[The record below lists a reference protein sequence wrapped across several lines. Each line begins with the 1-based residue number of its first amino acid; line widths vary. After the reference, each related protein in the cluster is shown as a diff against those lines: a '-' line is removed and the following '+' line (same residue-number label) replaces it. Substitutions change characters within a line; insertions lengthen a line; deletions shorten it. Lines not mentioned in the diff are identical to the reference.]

1 MTLIVVLLNS
11 KLADKKTL
19 TDKQNI
25 TIQLAGQ
32 PKIPLAV
39 ERSEEEL
46 VRKAEK
52 MVNDLW
58 HRWASQ
64 TFAAEPHLKVMARVA
79 FQFALLY
86 LRDERSLQDLDA
98 LDRSLD
104 DTLRSLP
111 ALNTEEQS

>member
-1 MTLIVVLLNS
+1 M
-11 KLADKKTL
+11 A
-19 TDKQNI
+19 DKQNI

-46 VRKAEK
+46 VRRAEK

-86 LRDERSLQDLDA
+86 LRGERSLTELRDLEA
-98 LDRSLD
+98 SLD
-104 DTLRSLP
+104 ETLRNLP
-111 ALNTEEQS
+111 GLETESPQS

>member
-1 MTLIVVLLNS
+1 M
-11 KLADKKTL
+11 A
-19 TDKQNI
+19 DKQNI

-32 PKIPLAV
+32 PKIPLAI

-86 LRDERSLQDLDA
+86 LRNENSLQQLGALEQFLDK
-98 LDRSLD
+98 
-104 DTLRSLP
+104 TLLNLP
-111 ALNTEEQS
+111 EAAPEQRV

>member
-1 MTLIVVLLNS
+1 M
-11 KLADKKTL
+11 

-32 PKIPLAV
+32 PKIPLAID
-39 ERSEEEL
+39 RSEEEL

-58 HRWASQ
+58 LRWVSQ
-64 TFAAEPHLKVMARVA
+64 TFAAESQLKVMARVA

-86 LRDERSLQDLDA
+86 LRDERSIEELHELEE
-98 LDRSLD
+98 SLD
-104 DTLRSLP
+104 DTLKNLP
-111 ALNTEEQS
+111 GLEAAPQH

>member
-1 MTLIVVLLNS
+1 M
-11 KLADKKTL
+11 

-32 PKIPLAV
+32 QRIPLAI
-39 ERSEEEL
+39 ERSDEEI

-58 HRWASQ
+58 RRWSTQ
-64 TFAAEPHLKVMARVA
+64 TFAAESQLKVMARVA

-86 LRDERSLQDLDA
+86 LRGERQLETLKTLEQ
-98 LDRSLD
+98 SLD
-104 DTLRSLP
+104 ETLKNLP
-111 ALNTEEQS
+111 GLETKL

>member
-1 MTLIVVLLNS
+1 M
-11 KLADKKTL
+11 A
-19 TDKQNI
+19 DKQNI

-39 ERSEEEL
+39 ERSDEEL

-58 HRWASQ
+58 QRWATQ
-64 TFAAEPHLKVMARVA
+64 TFAAESQLKVMARVA

-86 LRDERSLQDLDA
+86 LRNERSIEELKDLNETLDGLIKNLPGLEDA
-98 LDRSLD
+98 
-104 DTLRSLP
+104 
-111 ALNTEEQS
+111 

>member
-1 MTLIVVLLNS
+1 M
-11 KLADKKTL
+11 

-64 TFAAEPHLKVMARVA
+64 TFAAESQLKVMARVA

-86 LRDERSLQDLDA
+86 LRGEHSMSQLQDLEK
-98 LDRSLD
+98 SLD
-104 DTLRSLP
+104 DMLKNLP
-111 ALNTEEQS
+111 GLEGSPQS

>member
-1 MTLIVVLLNS
+1 
-11 KLADKKTL
+11 L

-32 PKIPLAV
+32 PKIPLAID
-39 ERSEEEL
+39 RSEEEL

-64 TFAAEPHLKVMARVA
+64 TFAAESQLKVMARVA

-86 LRDERSLQDLDA
+86 LRDERSLEELHELEDNLDGM
-98 LDRSLD
+98 LKN
-104 DTLRSLP
+104 LP
-111 ALNTEEQS
+111 GLEAAPQH

>member
-1 MTLIVVLLNS
+1 M
-11 KLADKKTL
+11 A
-19 TDKQNI
+19 DKQNI

-58 HRWASQ
+58 LRWTSQ
-64 TFAAEPHLKVMARVA
+64 TFAAESQLKVMARVA

-86 LRDERSLQDLDA
+86 LRGERNIEELSELDN
-98 LDRSLD
+98 SLD
-104 DTLRSLP
+104 EMLRNLP
-111 ALNTEEQS
+111 GLEASPQH

>member
-1 MTLIVVLLNS
+1 M
-11 KLADKKTL
+11 

-39 ERSEEEL
+39 ERSDEEL

-64 TFAAEPHLKVMARVA
+64 TFAAESHLKVMARVA

-86 LRDERSLQDLDA
+86 LTDERSVQDL
-98 LDRSLD
+98 LSLEQTLD
-104 DTLRSLP
+104 DTLRNLP
-111 ALNTEEQS
+111 GLEPESQS

>member
-1 MTLIVVLLNS
+1 M
-11 KLADKKTL
+11 A
-19 TDKQNI
+19 DKQNI

-64 TFAAEPHLKVMARVA
+64 TFAAESQIKVMARVA

-86 LRDERSLQDLDA
+86 LRGERSIQELAELEQTLDE
-98 LDRSLD
+98 
-104 DTLRSLP
+104 TLRNLP
-111 ALNTEEQS
+111 GLEPKPQD

>member
-1 MTLIVVLLNS
+1 MG
-11 KLADKKTL
+11 
-19 TDKQNI
+19 DKQNI

-39 ERSEEEL
+39 DRAEEEL

-58 HRWASQ
+58 LRWTSQ
-64 TFAAEPHLKVMARVA
+64 TFAAESQLKVMARVA

-86 LRDERSLQDLDA
+86 LRGERDLEELKRLEA
-98 LDRSLD
+98 SLD
-104 DTLRSLP
+104 ELLRNLP
-111 ALNTEEQS
+111 GLESAPQH

>member
-1 MTLIVVLLNS
+1 M
-11 KLADKKTL
+11 

-39 ERSEEEL
+39 DRADEEL
-46 VRKAEK
+46 VRRAEK

-64 TFAAEPHLKVMARVA
+64 TFAAESQLKVMARVA

-86 LRDERSLQDLDA
+86 LRDERSLDE
-98 LDRSLD
+98 
-104 DTLRSLP
+104 LRSLEAGLDEMLKNLP
-111 ALNTEEQS
+111 GLESSPQH

>member
-1 MTLIVVLLNS
+1 M
-11 KLADKKTL
+11 A
-19 TDKQNI
+19 DKQNI

-58 HRWASQ
+58 LRWTSQ
-64 TFAAEPHLKVMARVA
+64 TFAAESQLKVMARVA

-86 LRDERSLQDLDA
+86 LRGERNIEELSELDKNIDEM
-98 LDRSLD
+98 
-104 DTLRSLP
+104 LRNLP
-111 ALNTEEQS
+111 GLEASPQH

>member
-1 MTLIVVLLNS
+1 M
-11 KLADKKTL
+11 A
-19 TDKQNI
+19 DKQNI

-64 TFAAEPHLKVMARVA
+64 TFAAESQIKVMARVA

-86 LRDERSLQDLDA
+86 LRGERSLLELAELEQT
-98 LDRSLD
+98 LD
-104 DTLRSLP
+104 DTLRNLP
-111 ALNTEEQS
+111 GLEPKLQD

>member
-1 MTLIVVLLNS
+1 M
-11 KLADKKTL
+11 

-86 LRDERSLQDLDA
+86 LKGESSLRELENLEKTLDE
-98 LDRSLD
+98 
-104 DTLRSLP
+104 TLRNMPGLEP
-111 ALNTEEQS
+111 ATDNS

>member
-1 MTLIVVLLNS
+1 M
-11 KLADKKTL
+11 

-32 PKIPLAV
+32 PKIPLAID
-39 ERSEEEL
+39 RSEEEL

-64 TFAAEPHLKVMARVA
+64 TFAAESQLKVMARVA

-86 LRDERSLQDLDA
+86 LRDERSLEELHELEDNLDGM
-98 LDRSLD
+98 LKN
-104 DTLRSLP
+104 LP
-111 ALNTEEQS
+111 GLEAAPQH

>member
-1 MTLIVVLLNS
+1 M
-11 KLADKKTL
+11 

-64 TFAAEPHLKVMARVA
+64 TFAAESQIKVMARVA

-86 LRDERSLQDLDA
+86 LRGERSLLELEA
-98 LDRSLD
+98 LEQKLD
-104 DTLRSLP
+104 DTLRNLP
-111 ALNTEEQS
+111 GLESAPHH